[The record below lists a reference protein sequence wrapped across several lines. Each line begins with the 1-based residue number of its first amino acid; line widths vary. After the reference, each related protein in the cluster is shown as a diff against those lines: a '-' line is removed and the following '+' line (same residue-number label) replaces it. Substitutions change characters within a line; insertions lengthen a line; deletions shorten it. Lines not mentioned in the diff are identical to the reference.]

1 MRKNL
6 LLLPFV
12 NGIQAPFHTQLQ
24 RQTAEKR
31 NVFIFPREGT
41 PKLIW
46 QQNWVEAI
54 YIDHIPLCT
63 NGHTCCC
70 RKCSWLRVV
79 CVVLLRAL
87 CVIRY
92 VYLLKSKEPECQDI
106 PRALD
111 KASQAFR
118 ALPTLQGHFV
128 GWDDVCKYKSNT
140 SMNGSCG

>member
-1 MRKNL
+1 M
-6 LLLPFV
+6 
-12 NGIQAPFHTQLQ
+12 
-24 RQTAEKR
+24 
-31 NVFIFPREGT
+31 
-41 PKLIW
+41 
-46 QQNWVEAI
+46 
-54 YIDHIPLCT
+54 
-63 NGHTCCC
+63 
-70 RKCSWLRVV
+70 
-79 CVVLLRAL
+79 VLLRAL